1 MKIQSNKSWYKAI
14 SNVNPI
20 FYKSTSINNPL
31 TTIPPRIY
39 NARAYIGPREYSG
52 TTMNDLAVKSNV
64 QQYCDSSRNFWN
76 LSEKYQSTK
85 QPQR

>member
-1 MKIQSNKSWYKAI
+1 MKIQSNKTWYKAI

-20 FYKSTSINNPL
+20 FYKSSFNNPL

-39 NARAYIGPREYSG
+39 NVRAYIRPREYSRSI
-52 TTMNDLAVKSNV
+52 MNDLIVKHNV
-64 QQYCDSSRNFWN
+64 QQYCDPSRNFWN
-76 LSEKYQSTK
+76 LSEKHQSTK

>member
-31 TTIPPRIY
+31 TIPLRIY
-39 NARAYIGPREYSG
+39 NVRAYIGPKESSR
-52 TTMNDLAVKSNV
+52 TLMNDLAVK
-64 QQYCDSSRNFWN
+64 
-76 LSEKYQSTK
+76 
-85 QPQR
+85 

>member
-39 NARAYIGPREYSG
+39 NVRAYIGPREYSG
-52 TTMNDLAVKSNV
+52 TIMNDLTVKHNV
-64 QQYCDSSRNFWN
+64 HTSSRNF
-76 LSEKYQSTK
+76 
-85 QPQR
+85 

>member
-14 SNVNPI
+14 SNVNQI
-20 FYKSTSINNPL
+20 FYESSFNNPL

-39 NARAYIGPREYSG
+39 NVRAYIGPREYSR
-52 TTMNDLAVKSNV
+52 TIMNDLTVKHNV
-64 QQYCDSSRNFWN
+64 QQYYDPTRNFWN